1 MEKILMFKCNKC
13 GSDLES
19 NAKFCT
25 KCGEPVLHIANNGDI
40 DSESINNNGSK
51 KWNPIYMFIFPILW
65 GLWKYQYVDAEKIGL
80 KTSEAAEAS
89 LLIIAIPIIITTSI
103 LILKK
108 LRKEQY
114 INFIKHTTIGTFIV
128 FLLAIGT
135 EVNIPFG
142 QKNISI
148 GESVKQDKLK
158 AAELFKKSCDG
169 GEAEGCHSLGLVYSK
184 GEGIKQDKLKAAELF
199 KKACDGE
206 NPGGCFNLG
215 VMYDKGEKVKQ
226 DKLKAVE
233 LYKKACD
240 GGDAKGCN
248 NLGLMYDNGEGI
260 KQNKFKAVELY
271 KKACEGEDTRGCF
284 NLGIMYS
291 IGEGVRQDKK
301 SAKELFGKA
310 CDGQLEDGCKK
321 YKKLN
326 EQKY

>member
-1 MEKILMFKCNKC
+1 MFKCKKC
-13 GSDLES
+13 GSDLEP

-25 KCGEPVLHIANNGDI
+25 NCGDPVSNVTKNSTVS
-40 DSESINNNGSK
+40 SESINNNESK

-65 GLWKYQYVDAEKIGL
+65 GLWKYQYADAEKIEL
-80 KTSEAAEAS
+80 KISEVVGAS
-89 LLIIAIPIIITTSI
+89 FLIIFIPIIITTLI
-103 LILKK
+103 LIVKK

-114 INFIKHTTIGTFIV
+114 INFIKHTTIGTFIM
-128 FLLAIGT
+128 FLLAIGV
-135 EVNIPFG
+135 EVNTSLE
-142 QKNISI
+142 QKNKSI
-148 GESVKQDKLK
+148 EESIKQGKFK
-158 AAELFKKSCDG
+158 AAELYKKDCDG
-169 GEAEGCHSLGLVYSK
+169 GDAEGCHNLGLMYSK
-184 GEGIKQDKLKAAELF
+184 GEGVKQDKLKAAELF
-199 KKACDGE
+199 KKACDGG

-215 VMYDKGEKVKQ
+215 VMHGKGEKVKQ
-226 DKLKAVE
+226 DKVKAVE

-248 NLGLMYDNGEGI
+248 NLGLVYDNGEGV

-271 KKACEGEDTRGCF
+271 RKACDGQDTRGCF

-301 SAKELFGKA
+301 NAKELFGKA

-321 YKKLN
+321 YKILN